1 MLRGMTINISS
12 AVASML
18 FSSSSSSG
26 SVDFSFLTKSSGSAT
41 TTANVGSV
49 KSALANAEKNEAKQ
63 LAQTAKDPQ
72 IQKDLARYEKVVKN
86 AKTIDDVLND
96 PVARTVLMTANGLK
110 ADIANIALAKKAM
123 TSDPTDPKSVAVK
136 MSSINGAWLDF
147 AETYNLAKYGLDAL
161 APRND
166 GVAGRWEIQFERE
179 GEPVEAML
187 EITKV
192 RGGGYQATVDG
203 VTTPVTVDAN
213 NNITLNTLWRD
224 AADELRTSTFTGK
237 LTKDGLSGTF
247 TNDGETKSA
256 AWTAPPYFADALQ
269 TVRDNYVAEKR
280 LDMLDAQ
287 MPGLGS
293 AVLFKQSAAKF
304 KDAIDILGSPLAR
317 EVVTTAFNIPK
328 QIAVQSMVAQEKAI
342 KTRMDP
348 AKLQNAHFAD
358 QIAQRYLIMLNGGG
372 GGVTA

>member
-1 MLRGMTINISS
+1 MAINNISS

-26 SVDFSFLTKSSGSAT
+26 SVDFSFLTKSSSSS

-49 KSALANAEKNEAKQ
+49 KSALVNAEKNEAKQ
-63 LAQTAKDPQ
+63 LAQVAKDPQ

-110 ADIANIALAKKAM
+110 ADIGNIALAKKAM
-123 TSDPTDPKSVAVK
+123 TSSPTDANSVAVK
-136 MSSINGAWLDF
+136 MSSINGGWLDF
-147 AETYNLAKYGLDAL
+147 AQTFNLAKYGLDAL
-161 APRND
+161 SPRNE
-166 GVAGRWEIQFERE
+166 GVTGRWRMSFERE
-179 GEPVEAML
+179 GEAVEAML

-192 RGGGYQATVDG
+192 RGGGYQAVVDG
-203 VTTPVTVDAN
+203 VTVPVTVDGN
-213 NNITLNTLWRD
+213 NVNVDLLWRD
-224 AADELRTSTFTGK
+224 AADELRTSNFKGT
-237 LTKDGLSGTF
+237 LSKDGLSGKF
-247 TNDGETKSA
+247 TNDGELTA
-256 AWTAPPYFADALQ
+256 ASWTAPAYFADA
-269 TVRDNYVAEKR
+269 VKNVGANYIAEKR

-293 AVLFKQSAAKF
+293 AVLFKQSAASM
-304 KDAIDILGSPLAR
+304 KDAIDILGSPLGR

-342 KTRMDP
+342 KARMDP
-348 AKLQNAHFAD
+348 AKLQNAHFVD
-358 QIAQRYLIMLNGGG
+358 QIAQRYLIMLNGGL

>member
-1 MLRGMTINISS
+1 MAINNISS
-12 AVASML
+12 AVANML

-49 KSALANAEKNEAKQ
+49 KSALVNAEKNEAKQ
-63 LAQTAKDPQ
+63 LAQVAKDPQ

-110 ADIANIALAKKAM
+110 ADINNIALAKKAM
-123 TSDPTDPKSVAVK
+123 TSDPTDANSVAVK

-147 AETYNLAKYGLDAL
+147 AKTYNLAEYGLDAL
-161 APRND
+161 APRTD

-179 GEPVEAML
+179 GEPVAAML

-192 RGGGYQATVDG
+192 RGGGYQATIDG
-203 VTTPVTVDAN
+203 VATPVTVDAN
-213 NNITLNTLWRD
+213 NNITLNSLWRD
-224 AADELRTSTFTGK
+224 AADELRTASFTGT

-247 TNDGETKSA
+247 TNDGETTSA
-256 AWTAPPYFADALQ
+256 KWTAPPYFANALQ
-269 TVRDNYVAEKR
+269 NVRDNYIAEKR

-293 AVLFKQSAAKF
+293 AVLFKESAANF
-304 KDAIDILGSPLAR
+304 EDAMDILGSPLAR

-328 QIAVQSMVAQEKAI
+328 QIAVQSLSAQAKAI
-342 KTRMDP
+342 TTRMDP

-358 QIAQRYLIMLNGGG
+358 QIAQRYLIMLNGGL